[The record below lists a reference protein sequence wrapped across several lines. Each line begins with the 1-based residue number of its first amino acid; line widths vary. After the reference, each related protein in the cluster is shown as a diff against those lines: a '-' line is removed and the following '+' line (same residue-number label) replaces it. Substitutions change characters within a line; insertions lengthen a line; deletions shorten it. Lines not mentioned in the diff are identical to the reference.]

1 MSFGITLYNAKGKEF
16 FNTDTQSWNYIGA
29 FVAPANGN
37 GYGYFVTLSMMTEV
51 IFQRSAVDNP
61 PSNQEGYIHT
71 VYRSGN
77 NITAT
82 GGNIRTLVTVLG
94 R

>member
-1 MSFGITLYNAKGKEF
+1 MTTGVRLYNADGNIYF
-16 FNTDTQSWNYIGA
+16 STDSQTWNYIGTFIA
-29 FVAPANGN
+29 AANEN
-37 GYGYFVTLSMMTEV
+37 PSVTFAALSVMSEV

-61 PSNQEGYIHT
+61 PNNQAGYIHT
-71 VYRSGN
+71 VSQSGTT
-77 NITAT
+77 ITAS